1 MKKIIIAAL
10 LLSGCATSPPQNPFD
25 YSHVNIVAS
34 TETRENPEYTKDFN
48 DCNWYATSDGVNPAR
63 AAAGGALSGAAIA
76 SAFGLIL
83 GVNGGYGSLAGV
95 GALSGAIS
103 GTAGAAAHNKLS
115 DMEYKRIMVQC
126 LRDKGY
132 HVY

>member
-10 LLSGCATSPPQNPFD
+10 LLSGCATPPPQNPFD

-63 AAAGGALSGAAIA
+63 AAAGGALAGTGIA
-76 SAFGLIL
+76 SLFGLAL
-83 GVNGGYGSLAGV
+83 GVNDGFGSLAGV
-95 GALSGAIS
+95 GAISGGLSGA
-103 GTAGAAAHNKLS
+103 AGAKARN
-115 DMEYKRIMVQC
+115 DMIYKQVMLDC
-126 LRDKGY
+126 LRKRG
-132 HVY
+132 HEVY

>member
-10 LLSGCATSPPQNPFD
+10 LLSGCATPPPQNPFD

-63 AAAGGALSGAAIA
+63 AAAGGALAGAGIA
-76 SAFGLIL
+76 SLFGLAL
-83 GVNGGYGSLAGV
+83 GVNDGFGSLAGV
-95 GALSGAIS
+95 GALSGGLS
-103 GTAGAAAHNKLS
+103 GAAGAKVRN
-115 DMEYKRIMVQC
+115 DTIYKQIMLEC
-126 LRDKGY
+126 LRKRGY
-132 HVY
+132 EVY